1 MNAPQSAP
9 TASVAEPQA
18 SYDMFRAD
26 TYALL
31 GSLLS
36 APPDQRLLDWLAA
49 LESDDSGSG
58 SRMAGAWRTLQQGA
72 GEALAAE
79 LLDEFQNLF
88 IGLGKGE
95 IVPYGSWYK
104 TGYLM
109 EQPLVELRRDL
120 RALGLEVDEQTHEP
134 EDHIAALCQV
144 MALLSRPG
152 EGFTASQQ
160 QQFFER
166 HMKDWC
172 GRFFDDLR
180 ACPSA
185 RFYRAV
191 GSFGAIFI
199 GAEALHLEA

>member
-1 MNAPQSAP
+1 MMSAIDSA
-9 TASVAEPQA
+9 TDMHGAS
-18 SYDMFRAD
+18 SGYDRFRAD

-31 GSLLS
+31 GSLLA
-36 APPDQRLLDWLAA
+36 APPDQRMLDWLAG
-49 LESDDSGSG
+49 LESDEANGA
-58 SRMAGAWRTLQQGA
+58 RMSEGWRALRAGAAEATA
-72 GEALAAE
+72 GE

-109 EQPLVELRRDL
+109 EQPLVELRTDL
-120 RALGLEVDEQTHEP
+120 RALGLEADQDSHEP
-134 EDHIAALCQV
+134 EDHIAMLCQV

-152 EGFTASQQ
+152 EGFGATEQR
-160 QQFFER
+160 QFFER

-172 GRFFDDLR
+172 GRFFNDLR

-191 GSFGAIFI
+191 GTFGAIFAGI
-199 GAEALHLEA
+199 EALRLEG